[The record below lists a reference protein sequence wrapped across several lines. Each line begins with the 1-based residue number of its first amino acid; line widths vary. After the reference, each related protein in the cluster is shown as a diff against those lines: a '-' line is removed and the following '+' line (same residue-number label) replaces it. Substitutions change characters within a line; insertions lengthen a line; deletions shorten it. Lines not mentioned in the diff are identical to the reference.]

1 MTEKEIVNGWC
12 DRFFINNRKG
22 WIFPNVF
29 FAGFEADI
37 LEITGSGYCHE
48 IEVKISRADF
58 LGDMKKSR
66 AFVKGIGENV
76 IKHEQIQSGKRV
88 NRFSYV
94 VPEGLVT
101 PEEVPEYAGLF
112 YAKKYPCT
120 NYELLICTQQKGA
133 PPLTVE
139 KFTNPLETGLKSCY
153 YRFHELRKNS
163 LA

>member
-1 MTEKEIVNGWC
+1 MTEKDIVNGWC

-94 VPEGLVT
+94 VPERLVN
-101 PEEVPEYAGLF
+101 PDEVPEYAGLF
-112 YAKKYPCT
+112 YAKQYQGNWYENGRT
-120 NYELLICTQQKGA
+120 NQGLLICFTQQNVHH
-133 PPLTVE
+133 L
-139 KFTNPLETGLKSCY
+139 
-153 YRFHELRKNS
+153 
-163 LA
+163 